1 MPRHADP
8 ELEPRLLDA
17 AQKLWRAGGDRAL
30 SMRALARVAKT
41 NTPAIYRR
49 FRDRKD
55 ILRALMLRFRNQWVQ
70 AIRSADSLED
80 SVEAYI
86 VHGLKHPRE
95 YELYFTE
102 PTLRPAESRTHEIG
116 PGFTWAQA
124 KFAERFGGSPEEY
137 AQLVLAIWALAHG
150 TVTFLNS
157 KVLPPQRAEEL
168 RSACRAAVAVLI
180 RNAEQGQKR
189 S

>member
-17 AQKLWRAGGDRAL
+17 AQKLWRSGGDKAL
-30 SMRALARVAKT
+30 SMRALARAAKT

-55 ILRALMLRFRNQWVQ
+55 ILRALMLCFRNQFVD
-70 AIRSADSLED
+70 AIQSARSLEE

-86 VHGLKHPRE
+86 DLALKHPRE

-102 PTLRPAESRTHEIG
+102 PTLRPPESRTPEIG
-116 PGFTWAQA
+116 PGFAWAQE
-124 KFAERFGGSPEEY
+124 KFSERLGGSPQDH
-137 AQLVLAIWALAHG
+137 APLVLAIWALAHG
-150 TVTFLNS
+150 TITFLNS
-157 KVLPPQRAEEL
+157 KVLPPQRSEQL
-168 RSACRAAVAVLI
+168 RAACRDAVALLLQH
-180 RNAEQGQKR
+180 AEQPPR
-189 S
+189 

>member
-17 AQKLWRAGGDRAL
+17 AQKLWRKGGDEAL
-30 SMRALARVAKT
+30 SMRALAKAAKT

-49 FRDRKD
+49 FRDRKE
-55 ILRALMLRFRNQWVQ
+55 ILRALMLRFRNQWVE
-70 AIRSADSLED
+70 AIRSAPSLED

-86 VHGLKHPRE
+86 IHGLKNPRE

-102 PTLRPAESRTHEIG
+102 PTLRPAESRTREIG
-116 PGFTWAQA
+116 PGFIWAQR
-124 KFAERFGGSPEEY
+124 KCAERFGGSPDDY

-150 TVTFLNS
+150 TLAFLNS
-157 KVLPPQRAEEL
+157 RVLPSLRAEEL
-168 RSACRAAVAVLI
+168 RAACRDAVAVLL
-180 RNAEQGQKR
+180 RNADRNQKR
-189 S
+189 I